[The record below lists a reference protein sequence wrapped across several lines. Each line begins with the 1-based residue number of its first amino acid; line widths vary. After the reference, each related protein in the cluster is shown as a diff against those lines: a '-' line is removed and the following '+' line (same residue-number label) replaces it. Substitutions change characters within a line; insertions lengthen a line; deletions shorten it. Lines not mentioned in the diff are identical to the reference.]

1 MNLDPFTLG
10 DCLTFLILLTASAIN
25 WKIFRIYYKSEVK
38 PRGRYYFV
46 LGLLL
51 LAILHEGV
59 EALAGLSGSI
69 QVFVPSQIFYI
80 LYVVLKSLGPVVI
93 FYASL
98 VMYKEA
104 KMFAGP

>member
-10 DCLTFLILLTASAIN
+10 DCLTFIILVAASAIN
-25 WKIFRIYYKSEVK
+25 YNIFRTYYKSKVK
-38 PRGRYYFV
+38 PKGRYYFV

-59 EALAGLSGSI
+59 EAVAGLTGSI
-69 QVFVPSQIFYI
+69 QVFVPNQFFYVF
-80 LYVVLKSLGPVVI
+80 YVLLKSIGPAVI

-98 VMYKEA
+98 VMHKEA
-104 KMFAGP
+104 KMFSSA